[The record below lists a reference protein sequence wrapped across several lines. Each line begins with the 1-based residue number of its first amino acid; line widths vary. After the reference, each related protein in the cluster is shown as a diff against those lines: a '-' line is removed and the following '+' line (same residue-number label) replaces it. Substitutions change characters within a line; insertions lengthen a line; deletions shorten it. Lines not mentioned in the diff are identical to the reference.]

1 MADENSKLER
11 YRLYIDES
19 GDHVFRH
26 TDEPGHRYLCLL
38 GCFMSVPTYKRFH
51 AALREFLE
59 KHVPHNPDDPVVLH
73 REDII
78 NQRRSFW
85 RLRDEQIREAFDA
98 DLLDLL
104 EKTDFRVIAIVI
116 DKHAHSSRYPQPA
129 HPYHLGLGYMLQRY
143 CGYLNHVNRQGD
155 VMAESRG
162 GKEDRLLGSSY
173 EFVYDRGVWGVT
185 KASFFQNALTSRQL
199 KLKPKQAN
207 IAGLQ
212 LADLLAH
219 PVRQAIL
226 LEKGR
231 IPGPLGCFAEK
242 LMPMVETKFNRHLYD
257 GRVWGYGKVFFPES
271 EK

>member
-1 MADENSKLER
+1 MSDEVSKPER

-38 GCFMSVPTYKRFH
+38 GCFMSVPVYKAFH
-51 AALREFLE
+51 AALGEFLQT
-59 KHVPHNPDDPVVLH
+59 HIPHNPDDPVILH

-78 NQRRSFW
+78 NHRGAFW
-85 RLRDEQIREAFDA
+85 RLRNEMVRDAFDA

-104 EKTDFRVIAIVI
+104 QRTDFRVIAVVI
-116 DKHAHSSRYPQPA
+116 DKHAHRLRYPQPA

-143 CGYLNHVNRQGD
+143 CGFLNHISRQGD

-162 GKEDRLLGSSY
+162 AREDRLLSSSY

-185 KASFFQNALTSRQL
+185 KASFFQSALTSRQL
-199 KLKPKQAN
+199 KLKSKQAN

-219 PVRQAIL
+219 PVRQSML
-226 LEKGR
+226 LERGR
-231 IPGPLGCFAEK
+231 VPGPLGRFAEK
-242 LMPMVETKFNRHLYD
+242 LMPVIETKFNRHLYKD
-257 GRVWGYGKVFFPES
+257 RVRGYGKVFFPEN
-271 EK
+271 E